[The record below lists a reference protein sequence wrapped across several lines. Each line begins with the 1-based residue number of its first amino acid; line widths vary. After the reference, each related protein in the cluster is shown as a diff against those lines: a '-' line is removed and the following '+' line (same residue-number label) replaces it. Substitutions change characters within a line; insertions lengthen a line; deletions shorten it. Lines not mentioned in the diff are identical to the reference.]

1 MQVYQ
6 NEEIPA
12 FCQLFNGNLAIMNE
26 EYKIADKWRMFELR
40 GELEEESHL
49 IEVNQVNALS
59 LRSRTSFL
67 FLNTS
72 QNKLFIWHGMHSRD
86 LQRDLINK
94 CVEKFQNRHSTNLQ
108 VKELVEESAADLYL
122 LDTNV
127 FNGVSTDVNRAA
139 VSNGEYQYTA
149 RLFLMNSLYGK
160 FEVKEVLNP
169 LRSENTCPYPF
180 FQFNL
185 YDVEQP
191 GLFMIDN
198 DREIYLWQGWYESNS
213 DQNLKMHLKSQM
225 DATDGSTKLRYNKNR
240 RCAME
245 TALKYW
251 KSKHPDAEFKG
262 HIVYAG
268 LEPKEFTDLFPLWEV
283 NENARQC
290 NLNVSFDFF
299 PVTSQVYLINDSF

>member
-1 MQVYQ
+1 MQVNQ
-6 NEEIPA
+6 NEEISA
-12 FCQLFNGNLAIMNE
+12 FCQLFNGNLVIMNE
-26 EYKIADKWRMFELR
+26 DYQLSDKWRMFELR

-49 IEVNQVNALS
+49 IEMKQVVVTS
-59 LRSRTSFL
+59 LRSRTCFL

-72 QNKLFIWHGMHSRD
+72 QSKLFIWYGMHSSELHRG
-86 LQRDLINK
+86 LINK
-94 CVEKFQNRHSTNLQ
+94 CAEKFQNRHSTISFQ
-108 VKELVEESAADLYL
+108 FKELAEESAADLHL
-122 LDTNV
+122 LETSV
-127 FNGVSTDVNRAA
+127 FSGASISMNRTVVSKT
-139 VSNGEYQYTA
+139 EYKYTA

-169 LRSENTCPYPF
+169 LRSEKTCPYPF

-198 DREIYLWQGWYESNS
+198 ESEIYLWQGWYESNS
-213 DQNLKMHLKSQM
+213 DENSKMHLTSQM
-225 DATDGSTKLRYNKNR
+225 NATDGSTKLRYNKNR

-251 KSKHPDAEFKG
+251 ESKYSDAEFKG
-262 HIVYAG
+262 HVVYAG
-268 LEPKEFTDLFPLWEV
+268 LEPKEFTDLFPLWEI

-290 NLNVSFDFF
+290 NLNVRFIDFSFD
-299 PVTSQVYLINDSF
+299 